1 MDLRIKTDVDSEILA
16 AANVAQYL
24 KYEDS
29 ATAELAL
36 IDDMIIEVRAYFE
49 KVTGLS
55 FIEKTY
61 QVLFK
66 HDDKPYILPV
76 SPVISVE
83 SVKTVDIE
91 GTEDTLTL
99 NSDYYKRGLYK
110 IEIITDASSIAN
122 PFRTFAGKYDLLV
135 EFKAGYGHSDTET
148 LPGDLLG
155 AIKKQVKQWYDNRDD
170 FYELKILGSINKVLS
185 RYQVRLL

>member
-1 MDLRIKTDVDSEILA
+1 MDLRIKTDTTNEILA
-16 AANVAQYL
+16 AANIAQYL
-24 KYEDS
+24 KYED
-29 ATAELAL
+29 AQVAELAL
-36 IDDMIIEVRAYFE
+36 IDAMITEARTHFE

-55 FIEKTY
+55 FVEKTY

-83 SVKTVDIE
+83 KVETIAVDGDAE
-91 GTEDTLTL
+91 ELTL
-99 NSDYYKRGLYK
+99 NSDYYKKGLYE
-110 IEIITDASSIAN
+110 IEILCDASTISN
-122 PFRTFAGKYDLLV
+122 PFRTFAGKYDLKV

-170 FYELKILGSINKVLS
+170 FYEFTILGSINKILS
-185 RYQVRLL
+185 RYRTRLL